1 MFTSFLQFLQ
11 TLIFYP
17 FLLPF
22 LLFALL
28 FLYYN
33 TLSSST
39 STTKNQPPSP
49 PKLPIIGNLH
59 QIGPLPRQSFS
70 SLSHQYGHVML
81 LHFGSKPTLV
91 ISSADVAK
99 EIMKTHDLLFCSR
112 PRSLVTNKIFYGCKD
127 MGFSPY
133 GEHWRM
139 MKSICVMQ
147 LLSNKKV
154 QSYRKIREEEVG
166 LIMEMIKKSKFSVVD
181 LSEIIMTQT
190 YDLICRATFGRKYSG
205 KDEDGIDFKELLL
218 ETMELLG
225 VFSFGDFIP
234 WLSWMDRIKGLTG
247 RVERVAKELD
257 QLLDKVIQEN
267 KNRLKNKKSMN
278 DVEFD
283 DEGKS
288 AKNFVE
294 ILLESKWENEVSLPM
309 DDIKAVI
316 LDVFAAG
323 ADTTYTLLEWTMTEL
338 IRHPRVMKELQEE
351 VRKIIACKGNSVLKV
366 SEDDLDKLTYLKA
379 VLKETLRLHPPAPLL
394 VFRESLKDVKIDGF
408 DIKAGTHVFINA
420 WEIHRDP
427 TFWEEPEEFRPERF
441 LNDSSLNFKGQDF
454 NYIPFGA
461 GRRSCP
467 GISFAMVNAELMLAN
482 LVYEFDWKMPENGV
496 LDMDE
501 SVGITVHRRVPLVLI
516 PTPYYS

>member
-1 MFTSFLQFLQ
+1 
-11 TLIFYP
+11 
-17 FLLPF
+17 
-22 LLFALL
+22 
-28 FLYYN
+28 
-33 TLSSST
+33 
-39 STTKNQPPSP
+39 
-49 PKLPIIGNLH
+49 
-59 QIGPLPRQSFS
+59 
-70 SLSHQYGHVML
+70 ML

-234 WLSWMDRIKGLTG
+234 WFSWMDRVKGLTG

-267 KNRLKNKKSMN
+267 KNRLKTKKSMN

-316 LDVFAAG
+316 LVSSIFFF
-323 ADTTYTLLEWTMTEL
+323 
-338 IRHPRVMKELQEE
+338 V
-351 VRKIIACKGNSVLKV
+351 VL
-366 SEDDLDKLTYLKA
+366 
-379 VLKETLRLHPPAPLL
+379 
-394 VFRESLKDVKIDGF
+394 
-408 DIKAGTHVFINA
+408 
-420 WEIHRDP
+420 
-427 TFWEEPEEFRPERF
+427 
-441 LNDSSLNFKGQDF
+441 
-454 NYIPFGA
+454 
-461 GRRSCP
+461 
-467 GISFAMVNAELMLAN
+467 LML
-482 LVYEFDWKMPENGV
+482 FK
-496 LDMDE
+496 
-501 SVGITVHRRVPLVLI
+501 
-516 PTPYYS
+516 